1 MMRLFARVAVL
12 AASLCCMAGVGN
24 VAAPAMAADVSGV
37 GSTASAMLAAVT
49 APLIAGDIARLRAA
63 EADFSARTADAPSP
77 GSLEDLVSAKSDDK
91 VDTAEDRCLAA
102 SVYYESKGEPLTG
115 QLAVAQTI
123 INRTKSGRFADSVCG
138 VVKQRG
144 QFSFTRHGE
153 VPTPAV
159 NSAWSRAVAIA
170 RIARDGLWK
179 QIAPAAL
186 FFHARYVSPGWG
198 KSRIASIGNH
208 IFFR

>member
-1 MMRLFARVAVL
+1 
-12 AASLCCMAGVGN
+12 
-24 VAAPAMAADVSGV
+24 MAAEIGSS
-37 GSTASAMLAAVT
+37 GSTATAMLAAVT

-63 EADFSARTADAPSP
+63 EAGFSTAQTADAPSP
-77 GSLEDLVSAKSDDK
+77 GSLEDLVSAKAG
-91 VDTAEDRCLAA
+91 DTADTPEDRCLAA
-102 SVYYESKGEPLTG
+102 SVYYESKGEPLAG

-123 INRTKSGRFADSVCG
+123 INRAKSGRFADSVCG
-138 VVKQRG
+138 VVKQPG
-144 QFSFTRHGE
+144 QFSFMRHGE

>member
-1 MMRLFARVAVL
+1 MRGFLRVAL
-12 AASLCCMAGVGN
+12 SAASLCCAAVTGSLS
-24 VAAPAMAADVSGV
+24 APALAEGSVSG
-37 GSTASAMLAAVT
+37 SSATAMLAAVT

-63 EADFSARTADAPSP
+63 QSSFSTAPVADAAAP
-77 GSLEDLVSAKSDDK
+77 GSLEDLVSAKAGDTA
-91 VDTAEDRCLAA
+91 DTAEDRCLAA

-123 INRTKSGRFADSVCG
+123 INRTRSGRFADSVCG
-138 VVKQRG
+138 VVKQPG
-144 QFSFTRHGE
+144 QFSFMRHGE
-153 VPTPAV
+153 VPTPAA
-159 NSAWSRAVAIA
+159 NSAWTRAVAIA